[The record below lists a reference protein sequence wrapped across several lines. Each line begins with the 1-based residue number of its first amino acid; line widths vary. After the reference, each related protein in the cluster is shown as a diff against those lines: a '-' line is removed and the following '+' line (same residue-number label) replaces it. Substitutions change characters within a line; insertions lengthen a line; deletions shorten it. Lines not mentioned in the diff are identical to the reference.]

1 MTATLERF
9 FGLAE
14 HGTDVRTEV
23 TAGATTFLTMAY
35 IAFVNP
41 QILSDAGMPFD
52 AVFVATCLAAAFST
66 LVMGLYAN
74 YPIALAPGMG
84 LNAFFAYGVVLGMG
98 HSWEIALGTVFVS
111 GVLFLVLSVLP
122 VRRWIIEA
130 IPQGLKLAI
139 AAGIGLFLGI
149 IALRNAGIIQAS
161 EATLVTVGELTAPGP
176 ILSLLGFCA
185 IAALAAR
192 RVPGAALIGMLG
204 VAVAGLA
211 LGVSEWQGIASL
223 PPDPT
228 PTLLALDIA
237 GALQAGMIAIILT
250 FLIVDL
256 FDTTGTLI
264 GVAHQARLLDDRGQL
279 PRMQQALIADSTG
292 TVGGA
297 LLGTSPVTSYIES
310 AAGASAGGTDRPD
323 RGRRVGAVPRLPVLR
338 AAGRLGPA
346 LRHGGGH
353 PLRGLSH
360 GASAGGRELERRHRV
375 RGRDHDGH
383 RHPADVLHRRR
394 HRTGLPDLRADQGD
408 GGPVAGMLADADRGG
423 AAVRDQVRLAVEA
436 APAAAGTGPRQRAV
450 GMRPVPAPRPG
461 GRDHLVERPVARR
474 PAEHFARPVGARH
487 QPRRIP
493 GPPRSRDRGNRVSR

>member
-1 MTATLERF
+1 MTAILERF
-9 FGLAE
+9 FGLAK

-98 HSWEIALGTVFVS
+98 HSWEVALGTVFVS
-111 GVLFLVLSVLP
+111 GVLFLILSVLP

-176 ILSLLGFCA
+176 VLSLLGFCA

-204 VAVAGLA
+204 VALAGLV

-264 GVAHQARLLDDRGQL
+264 GVAHQARLLDNRGQL

-310 AAGASAGGTDRPD
+310 AAGASAGGRT
-323 RGRRVGAVPRLPVLR
+323 GLTAVVVSVLFL
-338 AAGRLGPA
+338 ACLFFAPLAGSVPPYGD
-346 LRHGGGH
+346 GGGH

-383 RHPADVLHRRR
+383 RHPADVLPSP
-394 HRTGLPDLRADQGD
+394 TA
-408 GGPVAGMLADADRGG
+408 
-423 AAVRDQVRLAVEA
+423 
-436 APAAAGTGPRQRAV
+436 
-450 GMRPVPAPRPG
+450 
-461 GRDHLVERPVARR
+461 
-474 PAEHFARPVGARH
+474 
-487 QPRRIP
+487 
-493 GPPRSRDRGNRVSR
+493 SVSAFSPTC

>member
-14 HGTDVRTEV
+14 RGTDVRTEV

-66 LVMGLYAN
+66 LIMGLYAN

-98 HSWEIALGTVFVS
+98 HSWEVALGTVFVS
-111 GVLFLVLSVLP
+111 GVLFLILSVLP

-149 IALRNAGIIQAS
+149 IALRNAGIIQDS
-161 EATLVTVGELTAPGP
+161 EATLVTAGELTAPGP
-176 ILSLLGFCA
+176 VLSLLGFCA
-185 IAALAAR
+185 IVALAAR

-204 VAVAGLA
+204 VAVASLV

-237 GALQAGMIAIILT
+237 GALQASMIAVILT

-310 AAGASAGGTDRPD
+310 AAGASAGG
-323 RGRRVGAVPRLPVLR
+323 
-338 AAGRLGPA
+338 
-346 LRHGGGH
+346 
-353 PLRGLSH
+353 
-360 GASAGGRELERRHRV
+360 
-375 RGRDHDGH
+375 
-383 RHPADVLHRRR
+383 
-394 HRTGLPDLRADQGD
+394 RTGLTAVVVSLLFLACLFFAPL
-408 GGPVAGMLADADRGG
+408 AGSIPPYAT
-423 AAVRDQVRLAVEA
+423 
-436 APAAAGTGPRQRAV
+436 AAAI
-450 GMRPVPAPRPG
+450 
-461 GRDHLVERPVARR
+461 LYVACLM
-474 PAEHFARPVGARH
+474 ARPLVDVNWSDVTESAAAIMTVIAIPLTFSIADGIGLGFLTYVLIKVMAG
-487 QPRRIP
+487 RRQECSPTLIA
-493 GPPRSRDRGNRVSR
+493 VALLFAVKFAWL

>member
-14 HGTDVRTEV
+14 RGTDVRTEV
-23 TAGATTFLTMAY
+23 TAGVTTFLTMAY

-98 HSWEIALGTVFVS
+98 HTWEVALGAVFVS
-111 GVLFLVLSVLP
+111 GVLFLVLSLLP
-122 VRRWIIEA
+122 VRRWIVEA

-139 AAGIGLFLGI
+139 AAGIGLFLGV

-161 EATLVTVGELTAPGP
+161 EATLVTAGELMAPRP
-176 ILSLLGFCA
+176 VLALLGFCA
-185 IAALAAR
+185 IVALYAR
-192 RVPGAALIGMLG
+192 RVPGAAIIGILG
-204 VAVAGLA
+204 VAAAGLA

-228 PTLLALDIA
+228 PTLLALDLA
-237 GALQAGMIAIILT
+237 GALQAGMVGVILT

-256 FDTTGTLI
+256 FDTAGTLI

-279 PRMQQALIADSTG
+279 PNMQRALIADSTG
-292 TVGGA
+292 TVAGA

-310 AAGASAGGTDRPD
+310 AAGAT
-323 RGRRVGAVPRLPVLR
+323 
-338 AAGRLGPA
+338 
-346 LRHGGGH
+346 
-353 PLRGLSH
+353 
-360 GASAGGRELERRHRV
+360 AGGRTGLTAVVVAGLFLGCLFFAPLAGSIPPYATAGAILYVACLMARPLVDLNWNDVTESAAAIMTVIAIPLTFSIADGIGLGFLTYVLIKVMAGRRHECS
-375 RGRDHDGH
+375 
-383 RHPADVLHRRR
+383 PTLIA
-394 HRTGLPDLRADQGD
+394 
-408 GGPVAGMLADADRGG
+408 VAL
-423 AAVRDQVRLAVEA
+423 L
-436 APAAAGTGPRQRAV
+436 
-450 GMRPVPAPRPG
+450 
-461 GRDHLVERPVARR
+461 
-474 PAEHFARPVGARH
+474 FAIKFAWL
-487 QPRRIP
+487 
-493 GPPRSRDRGNRVSR
+493 

>member
-1 MTATLERF
+1 MKREETHDS
-9 FGLAE
+9 GLAE
-14 HGTDVRTEV
+14 RGTDVRTEV
-23 TAGATTFLTMAY
+23 TAGVTTFLTMAY

-66 LVMGLYAN
+66 LIMGLYAN

-98 HSWEIALGTVFVS
+98 HSWEVALGTVFVS
-111 GVLFLVLSVLP
+111 GVLFLILSVLP

-149 IALRNAGIIQAS
+149 IALRNAGIIEDS

-176 ILSLLGFCA
+176 VLSLLGFCA

-204 VAVAGLA
+204 VAVTGLV

-237 GALQAGMIAIILT
+237 GALQAGMIAVILT

-264 GVAHQARLLDDRGQL
+264 GVAHQAQLLDNRGQL
-279 PRMQQALIADSTG
+279 PGMQQALIADSTG

-310 AAGASAGGTDRPD
+310 AAGASAGG
-323 RGRRVGAVPRLPVLR
+323 
-338 AAGRLGPA
+338 
-346 LRHGGGH
+346 
-353 PLRGLSH
+353 
-360 GASAGGRELERRHRV
+360 
-375 RGRDHDGH
+375 
-383 RHPADVLHRRR
+383 
-394 HRTGLPDLRADQGD
+394 RTGLTSVVVSVLFLACLFFAPL
-408 GGPVAGMLADADRGG
+408 AGSIPPYAT
-423 AAVRDQVRLAVEA
+423 
-436 APAAAGTGPRQRAV
+436 AAAI
-450 GMRPVPAPRPG
+450 
-461 GRDHLVERPVARR
+461 LYVACLM
-474 PAEHFARPVGARH
+474 ARPLVDINWSDVTESAAAIMTVIAIPLTFSIADGIGLGFLTYVLIKVMAG
-487 QPRRIP
+487 RRQECSPTLIA
-493 GPPRSRDRGNRVSR
+493 VALLFAVKFAWL

>member
-1 MTATLERF
+1 MTAPCERF
-9 FGLAE
+9 FGLAQR
-14 HGTDVRTEV
+14 GTDVRTEV

-41 QILSDAGMPFD
+41 QILSDAGMPFE

-84 LNAFFAYGVVLGMG
+84 LNAFFAYGVVLGLG
-98 HSWEIALGTVFVS
+98 HRWEVALGAVFVS

-122 VRRWIIEA
+122 VRRWIVEA

-139 AAGIGLFLGI
+139 AAGIGLFLGV
-149 IALRNAGIIQAS
+149 IALKNAGIIQAS
-161 EATLVTVGELTAPGP
+161 EATLVTTGELMAPGP
-176 ILSLLGFCA
+176 VLSLLGFCA

-204 VAVAGLA
+204 VAAAGLI
-211 LGVSEWQGIASL
+211 LGVSEWKGVASL

-237 GALQAGMIAIILT
+237 GALQAGMLAVILT

-264 GVAHQARLLDDRGQL
+264 GVAHQAELLDDRGQL
-279 PRMQQALIADSTG
+279 PRIERALIADSTG

-310 AAGASAGGTDRPD
+310 AAGASAGG
-323 RGRRVGAVPRLPVLR
+323 
-338 AAGRLGPA
+338 
-346 LRHGGGH
+346 
-353 PLRGLSH
+353 
-360 GASAGGRELERRHRV
+360 
-375 RGRDHDGH
+375 
-383 RHPADVLHRRR
+383 
-394 HRTGLPDLRADQGD
+394 RTGLTAVT
-408 GGPVAGMLADADRGG
+408 VAGLFLACLFFAPLAGSIPPYATASAILYVACLMARPLVD
-423 AAVRDQVRLAVEA
+423 VNWRDVTES
-436 APAAAGTGPRQRAV
+436 AAAIMTVIAIPLTFSIADGIGIGFLSYVLIKVMAGRWRECSPTLIAV
-450 GMRPVPAPRPG
+450 A
-461 GRDHLVERPVARR
+461 LL
-474 PAEHFARPVGARH
+474 FAVKFAWL
-487 QPRRIP
+487 
-493 GPPRSRDRGNRVSR
+493 